1 MQQKEVL
8 LFLVDQ
14 WADWESS
21 YAVWLINSV
30 PQYAV
35 KTISFDKLPKTSL
48 GGVRA
53 ELDYDINEYT
63 NFGNLAMI
71 ILTGGQWRKNR
82 YEEVAEFI
90 RKARELQI
98 PVSAI
103 CGAVVFLGKHGFLDN
118 VKHTGND
125 LKRFQSEP
133 EYKGQEFFIPAQAV
147 ADQGFITANDT
158 AALEFAREIFRV
170 LKIDT
175 DEEMDEWYNEFK
187 HGAVR

>member
-8 LFLVDQ
+8 LFLPDR

-21 YAVWLINSV
+21 YSIWLINSV

-35 KTISFDKLPKTSL
+35 KTISFDKLPKASL
-48 GGVRA
+48 GGVRV
-53 ELDYDINEYT
+53 ELDYDINEYE
-63 NFGNLAMI
+63 NFSNLAMI
-71 ILTGGQWRKNR
+71 ILTGGQWGKNR

-90 RKARELQI
+90 RKAREVQI

-103 CGAVVFLGKHGFLDN
+103 CGAAVFLGKHGFLDN